1 MKTYY
6 QEILND
12 FHDDE
17 EIKSAVLLNNTLI
30 YKYFSWIIMQNST
43 EYKGIT
49 HKKSNRA
56 ADQLLMDTLIIFRRQ
71 VKNELIGLLSRK
83 DKIYAGNIGELAE
96 YLTGLYQLIY
106 EISPLNPFH
115 QASAD
120 FEKELKRGRGFSMLN
135 QLNPKIFG
143 TLHEAGCRNAEDK
156 QDILN
161 ESLVIFWKK
170 LLEGELGL
178 YFTGNPENPGYC
190 CVYNR
195 KLYRHSKLST
205 FLSGIARNIFL
216 NMTRTAEFRAEKS
229 EASMVPD
236 SGWHDP
242 FLEEN
247 DLQVETMFLYY
258 RNYVEPRKLRTV
270 ISLLQYDCN
279 LEDREVRQLI
289 GINNARIHSSRQ
301 RSHFMDWYEQNL
313 NNAPAIFD
321 ASHDYFLRRENK
333 RTRLNEKIRTIDQF
347 DRNKINHVD
356 LEKFREEFRSNPEF
370 RQHYRIFKHVY
381 YFVSTGKQ
389 SGLSG
394 LPDEKSLRA
403 MMDAYK
409 EVIFGLPNYQAVL
422 FLLFY
427 GADEPDETIISLL
440 KGLHPELAELE
451 QDSDPLKQLL
461 DQLGEHHPANNQDL
475 TNEVYASN
483 CSLFAGL
490 SVKDNFINMVN

>member
-1 MKTYY
+1 
-6 QEILND
+6 
-12 FHDDE
+12 
-17 EIKSAVLLNNTLI
+17 
-30 YKYFSWIIMQNST
+30 
-43 EYKGIT
+43 
-49 HKKSNRA
+49 
-56 ADQLLMDTLIIFRRQ
+56 
-71 VKNELIGLLSRK
+71 
-83 DKIYAGNIGELAE
+83 
-96 YLTGLYQLIY
+96 
-106 EISPLNPFH
+106 
-115 QASAD
+115 
-120 FEKELKRGRGFSMLN
+120 
-135 QLNPKIFG
+135 
-143 TLHEAGCRNAEDK
+143 
-156 QDILN
+156 
-161 ESLVIFWKK
+161 
-170 LLEGELGL
+170 
-178 YFTGNPENPGYC
+178 
-190 CVYNR
+190 
-195 KLYRHSKLST
+195 
-205 FLSGIARNIFL
+205 
-216 NMTRTAEFRAEKS
+216 
-229 EASMVPD
+229 
-236 SGWHDP
+236 
-242 FLEEN
+242 
-247 DLQVETMFLYY
+247 MFLYY

-333 RTRLNEKIRTIDQF
+333 RSRLNEKIRTIDQF

-381 YFVSTGKQ
+381 YLVSTGKQ

-409 EVIFGLPNYQAVL
+409 EVMFGLPNYQSVL

-427 GADEPDETIISLL
+427 GADEPDETIIGLL

-451 QDSDPLKQLL
+451 QDSDPLKRLL
-461 DQLGEHHPANNQDL
+461 DQLEEHQPANNQDL
-475 TNEVYASN
+475 TNEEYASN